1 MTVFKEKLSPQ
12 AKYQLGELVARSI
25 SFGVKRA
32 GLVPRQII
40 SDAGQAATAIRV
52 QTETGVEYVIP
63 VHRIVEEG
71 LRWYVANRIP
81 KADEANRNEQQ
92 PSATESIRPASR
104 SKRKT
109 RLRVV
114 PPQENATPVTHRPF
128 GPVHLVDK
136 S

>member
-40 SDAGQAATAIRV
+40 SDAGQGATAIRV

-63 VHRIVEEG
+63 VHRIIEEG

-81 KADEANRNEQQ
+81 NETPLPAKDTNRG
-92 PSATESIRPASR
+92 ATEVEKPSTP
-104 SKRKT
+104 KRREP

-114 PPQENATPVTHRPF
+114 PPQEK
-128 GPVHLVDK
+128 LLL
-136 S
+136 